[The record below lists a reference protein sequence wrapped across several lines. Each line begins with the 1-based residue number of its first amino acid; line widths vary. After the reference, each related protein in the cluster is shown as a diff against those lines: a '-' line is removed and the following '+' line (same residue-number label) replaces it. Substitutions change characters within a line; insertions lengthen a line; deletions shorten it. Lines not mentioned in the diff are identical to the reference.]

1 MDFNSPSHL
10 VIGLLQNM
18 VIHMVIGGLW
28 LFISLYELPII
39 NLHEITYKLPT
50 NMNIHIFMV
59 EITMENPYVWLY
71 K

>member
-1 MDFNSPSHL
+1 MDFNSPSHV

-28 LFISLYELPII
+28 LFIPLYELPI

-59 EITMENPYVWLY
+59 EIT
-71 K
+71 